1 MSPKG
6 RLFGYVRRVRGRYV
20 LGGAITLLYAG
31 CFQLVPLAVRN
42 IVGRI
47 EAGLPM
53 AKVVEAVLWL
63 VGVALVFAF
72 LRFFSRWVVFRAAR
86 QIEYEVR
93 NDLFAHLQSLP
104 QSYFT
109 THRTGDLMSRAVND
123 IQSLRLFLGMGLLNI
138 VQTPVLYLGALGV
151 MFTIDPVVTLFVVL
165 PYPLFIAIGRLF
177 GRRMHKANLASQTQ
191 LGHLSTA
198 VQENAAGVLVVRA
211 YGLEGLERDRFAREN
226 ESLYKRQLRLARI
239 NASMPPV
246 VGLLPALA
254 LIFVL
259 LVGGMRVQSG
269 LLAQADLWAFAT
281 YIFQL
286 TFPTFLMGWVIAI
299 TQRGLAALERLA
311 EVLDAVPTI
320 RDREDRVSMS
330 SVRGRVEVRG
340 LTLAYPG
347 REATP
352 ALKDLHLEVQP
363 GQTVGIVGMVGAGK
377 TTLLNVI
384 PRILEV
390 PDATVFVDGVDVNR
404 IPLRT
409 LRGGIS
415 MVPQESFLFSTTIE
429 ENIAF
434 GCPGAEPWRVREAA
448 GRAHILEEIEEL
460 PLGFATPVG
469 ERGITLSGGQRQ
481 RVALARALILDP
493 AILILDDSLSS
504 VDTMTEEAILEELR
518 ATRAGRTCFIV
529 AHRVS
534 SVRDSDR
541 IVVLHEGKVEAQG
554 THEEL
559 LARGGLYARIFEK
572 QQLEAQLEAEIEAE
586 ARA

>member
-1 MSPKG
+1 VS
-6 RLFGYVRRVRGRYV
+6 
-20 LGGAITLLYAG
+20 
-31 CFQLVPLAVRN
+31 
-42 IVGRI
+42 
-47 EAGLPM
+47 
-53 AKVVEAVLWL
+53 
-63 VGVALVFAF
+63 
-72 LRFFSRWVVFRAAR
+72 
-86 QIEYEVR
+86 
-93 NDLFAHLQSLP
+93 
-104 QSYFT
+104 
-109 THRTGDLMSRAVND
+109 HRTGDLMSRAIND
-123 IQSLRLFLGMGLLNI
+123 IQSIRLFIGMGLLNI
-138 VQTPVLYLGALGV
+138 VQTPVLYLGAMGV
-151 MFTIDPVVTLFVVL
+151 MFTIDPVLTLFVLL
-165 PYPLFIAIGRLF
+165 PYPLFIGIGRLF
-177 GRRMHKANLASQTQ
+177 GRRMHKANLASQVQ

-211 YGLEGLERDRFAREN
+211 YGMEERERDRFAREN

-239 NASMPPV
+239 NASMPPIV
-246 VGLLPALA
+246 ALLPAFA
-254 LIFVL
+254 LILVL

-269 LLAQADLWAFAT
+269 LLGQADLWAFAT

-299 TQRGLAALERLA
+299 TQRGVAALERLG

-320 RDREDRVSMS
+320 RDREDRVSIET
-330 SVRGRVEVRG
+330 VQGQVEVRG
-340 LTLAYPG
+340 LRFAYAG

-352 ALKDLHLEVQP
+352 ALQDLHLEVQP
-363 GQTVGIVGMVGAGK
+363 GQTLGIVGMVGAGK
-377 TTLLNVI
+377 TTLLNAI

-390 PDATVFVDGVDVNR
+390 PDGTVFVDGVDVNR

-409 LRGGIS
+409 LRSSIA

-434 GCPGAEPWRVREAA
+434 GSPGAEPGRVREAA
-448 GRAHILEEIEEL
+448 ARAHILDEIEEL

-481 RVALARALILDP
+481 RIALARALLLEP

-504 VDTMTEEAILEELR
+504 VDTMTEEAILKDLR

-541 IVVLHEGKVEAQG
+541 IVVLHMGRVVEQG

-559 LARGGLYARIFEK
+559 VRKGGIYARTFEE
-572 QQLEAQLEAEIEAE
+572 QQLEAELEAEIEAGIE
-586 ARA
+586 AEVRP

>member
-1 MSPKG
+1 
-6 RLFGYVRRVRGRYV
+6 V
-20 LGGAITLLYAG
+20 LGAVITLLYAG
-31 CFQLVPLAVRN
+31 CFQLVPLAVRE

-47 EAGLPM
+47 EAGLPT
-53 AKVVEAVLWL
+53 AKVAQAVLWL
-63 VGVALVFAF
+63 VGVASVFAV
-72 LRFFSRWVVFRAAR
+72 LRFFSRWVLFRAAR
-86 QIEYEVR
+86 QIEYELR
-93 NDLFAHLQSLP
+93 NDLFSHLQSLP
-104 QSYFT
+104 QSYFG

-123 IQSLRLFLGMGLLNI
+123 IQSVRLFLGMGLLNI

-151 MFTIDPVVTLFVVL
+151 MFTIDPVLTLFVVL
-165 PYPLFIAIGRLF
+165 PYPLFIGIGRLF
-177 GRRMHKANLASQTQ
+177 GRRMHQANLASQTQ

-211 YGLEGLERDRFAREN
+211 YGMEGLERDRFAREN
-226 ESLYKRQLRLARI
+226 ESLYRRQLRLARI
-239 NASMPPV
+239 NASMPPI
-246 VGLLPALA
+246 VGLLPAFA
-254 LIFVL
+254 LILVL
-259 LVGGMRVQSG
+259 FVGGMRVQSG

-299 TQRGLAALERLA
+299 TQRGVAALERLG

-320 RDREDRVSMS
+320 RDRDDRVSMS

-352 ALKDLHLEVQP
+352 ALRDLHLEVQP
-363 GQTVGIVGMVGAGK
+363 GQTVGIVGMIGAGK
-377 TTLLNVI
+377 TTLVNVI
-384 PRILEV
+384 PRILAV
-390 PDATVFVDGVDVNR
+390 PDGTVFVDGIDINR
-404 IPLRT
+404 IPIRT
-409 LRGGIS
+409 LRGAIA

-434 GCPGAEPWRVREAA
+434 GAPGAEPWRVREAA
-448 GRAHILEEIEEL
+448 GRAYILDEIEEL
-460 PLGFATPVG
+460 PLGLSTPVG

-481 RVALARALILDP
+481 RIALARALLLEP

-504 VDTMTEEAILEELR
+504 VDTMTEEAILKELR

-541 IVVLHEGKVEAQG
+541 IIVLHEGRVAEEG
-554 THEEL
+554 SHEEL
-559 LARGGLYARIFEK
+559 LRKGGIYARTFEE
-572 QQLEAQLEAEIEAE
+572 QQLEAELEAEIEAEIEAE
-586 ARA
+586 ARP